1 MSYWDIDHIAN
12 YKILNLVLNKFEE
25 KAKHHSRNRSLV
37 AAEIIS
43 KIQMKFYIKGEFD
56 FLIRNLLIKW
66 MNNDLNKSNIFN
78 LFQIFSNVDRD
89 KFRYEMNNY
98 FSMIKDVKDNE
109 TAKYLVKFLSKLDS
123 HELDQL
129 SQTVKDLLVNIEEHK
144 IYEVKYDLR
153 EYFMNLVILMNKS
166 TFQVKIFQLFL
177 SKYYNNLSP
186 IQVGSIEAVANL
198 IQKCERKERFTEIV
212 RIL

>member
-1 MSYWDIDHIAN
+1 
-12 YKILNLVLNKFEE
+12 
-25 KAKHHSRNRSLV
+25 V